1 MKTLENLIDIF
12 GATENN
18 QLMHKGRFV
27 NLHNS
32 KRSNWNNRRNYGL

>member
-1 MKTLENLIDIF
+1 MKTLENIFDIF
-12 GATENN
+12 STSENN

-32 KRSNWNNRRNYGL
+32 KRISWNNRRNYGH